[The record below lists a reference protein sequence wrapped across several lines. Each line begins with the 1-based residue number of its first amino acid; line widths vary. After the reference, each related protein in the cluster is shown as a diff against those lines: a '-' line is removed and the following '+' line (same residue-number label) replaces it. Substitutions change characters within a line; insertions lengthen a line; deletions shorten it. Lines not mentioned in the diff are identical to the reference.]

1 MTAMPDPFATI
12 TEASAEVLEDIAHVL
27 ELRGADPQQHAI
39 VRTYLADIPVS
50 AGARILEV
58 GCGTG
63 AVTRMLAVWP
73 GVAEAVG
80 VDLSPVLVA
89 KARALSAG
97 IAHLSFETGDAKA
110 LAFPDRTFDVVV
122 LHTLLSHCPAAEDA
136 LAETCRVL
144 RPGGWV
150 AMCDADFSSVT
161 VACGDHDPL
170 QACAAA
176 FVEGFVHDKWLVRR
190 LPALTQGAGLR
201 LGTFRSYGYVDTST
215 SGLLYAWV
223 RRGADVLHTTGRIGT
238 DLAEALKAEA
248 RRRTDIGA
256 FFGHVA
262 YASLTAQ
269 KPA

>member
-1 MTAMPDPFATI
+1 MPDPFSFI
-12 TEASAEVLEDIAHVL
+12 TQASAEVLEDIARVL

-39 VRTYLADIPVS
+39 IRTYLADIPIS
-50 AGARILEV
+50 AGTRILEV

-63 AVTRMLAVWP
+63 SVTRMLAVWP

-89 KARALSAG
+89 KARALSIG
-97 IAHLSFETGDAKA
+97 IAHLSFDEGDAKA
-110 LAFPDRTFDVVV
+110 LAFPDRTFDVIV
-122 LHTLLSHCPAAEDA
+122 LHTLLSHCPGPEQA
-136 LAETCRVL
+136 LAETRRVL

-150 AMCDADFSSVT
+150 AICDADFPSVT
-161 VACGDHDPL
+161 VACGEFDPL

-190 LPALTQGAGLR
+190 LPELTQGAGLQSD
-201 LGTFRSYGYVDTST
+201 TFRSYGYVDTSA

-223 RRGADVLHTTGRIGT
+223 RRGADVLHTTGRISA

-248 RRRTDIGA
+248 RRRADAGA

-262 YASLTAQ
+262 YASLTAR

>member
-27 ELRGADPQQHAI
+27 ERRGADPQQHAI

-176 FVEGFVHDKWLVRR
+176 FVEGFVHDQWLVRR

-201 LGTFRSYGYVDTST
+201 LGTFRSYGYVGTSA

-223 RRGADVLHTTGRIGT
+223 RRGADVLHTTGRIGP

-248 RRRTDIGA
+248 RRRADIGA
-256 FFGHVA
+256 FCGHVA

>member
-1 MTAMPDPFATI
+1 MPDPFATI
-12 TEASAEVLEDIAHVL
+12 TDASAEVLEDIARVL
-27 ELRGADPQQHAI
+27 ELRGADPQQHTI
-39 VRTYLADIPVS
+39 IRTYLADIAVS
-50 AGARILEV
+50 EGTRILEV

-63 AVTRMLAVWP
+63 AVTRLLAAWP

-89 KARALSAG
+89 KARELSAG
-97 IAHLSFETGDAKA
+97 IAHLSFEEGDAKA
-110 LAFPDRTFDVVV
+110 LAFLDRTFDVVV
-122 LHTLLSHCPAAEDA
+122 LHTLLSHCPAPEYV
-136 LAETCRVL
+136 LAETCRML

-150 AMCDADFSSVT
+150 AMCDADFSTVT

-190 LPALTQGAGLR
+190 LPALTQRAGLR
-201 LGTFRSYGYVDTST
+201 LGMFRSYGYMDTST
-215 SGLLYAWV
+215 SGLLFAWV
-223 RRGADVLHTTGRIGT
+223 RRGADFLQTTGRIGT
-238 DLAEALKAEA
+238 DLAEALKVEA
-248 RRRTDIGA
+248 RRRADIGA

-269 KPA
+269 KPE